1 MELKIRAQD
10 RKRSI
15 PGICLPSIDQ
25 ERIYIGGVFFLCRH
39 SHNERLWNAKY
50 GHPRSITMDCLNGQ
64 EA

>member
-25 ERIYIGGVFFLCRH
+25 ERIHIGGVFFLCRD
-39 SHNERLWNAKY
+39 SRNVGFGIK
-50 GHPRSITMDCLNGQ
+50 SIPVRPEHATCLYK
-64 EA
+64 